1 MKKRAQGMP
10 VNILIIVAI
19 GLIVLI
25 VLAVLI
31 GRNVLDFGRTTS
43 GCEQKGGICVKTVE
57 DCSNKD
63 GRVISDSCP
72 SDKKYCCLTP
82 EAYAS

>member
-31 GRNVLDFGRTTS
+31 GKNVLDFGRTTS
-43 GCEQKGGICVKTVE
+43 GCEQKGGICVKSISE
-57 DCSNKD
+57 CSSKD
-63 GRVISDSCP
+63 GRVISASCP
-72 SDKKYCCLTP
+72 PEKKYCCLTP
-82 EAYAS
+82 EAFVS